1 MRPKILIFL
10 TLLAVLTS
18 VTVVSSCMKSKE
30 IKRCKLADA
39 EKLLIPYK
47 LGQIVSFIDSTGT
60 VIAFTVTENKTEWSS
75 DREGSFRSD
84 YMSNEVKK
92 TTLQSES
99 KNLEISLY
107 ISNANC
113 NPDYYNPSIF
123 DTGWLSIHF
132 QSPSVSVYAVLST
145 DTRGNFLFNVSESNS
160 TSKHNSMEFNNKVFY
175 EVIEY
180 NNEWKNN
187 DQITTTQ
194 LFYNKTF
201 GVLQICRNDTV
212 LIIIK
217 N

>member
-10 TLLAVLTS
+10 TFLTVFTAVTA
-18 VTVVSSCMKSKE
+18 VSSCMKSKE
-30 IKRCKLADA
+30 IKRCKLAEA

-84 YMSNEVKK
+84 YFSNEVKI
-92 TTLQSES
+92 TTLHSES
-99 KNLEISLY
+99 NNLELSLS
-107 ISNANC
+107 ICNANC
-113 NPDYYNPSIF
+113 SPDYYNPSIF
-123 DTGWLSIHF
+123 DTGRLSIYF
-132 QSPSVSVYAVLST
+132 QSPSVSAYIGLST
-145 DTRGNFLFNVSESNS
+145 DTRGNFLFSFSDS
-160 TSKHNSMEFNNKVFY
+160 YSMSKHNSMEFNNKAYY
-175 EVIEY
+175 EVIEC
-180 NNEWKNN
+180 NNAWKYN

-201 GVLQICRNDTV
+201 GVLQICRNDTI
-212 LIIIK
+212 LLTIK